1 MSRTFFDCF
10 VGALWN
16 SPGMT
21 KHDFREII
29 KAVKATVDP
38 NLETARIEGNT
49 PDFLAGWWANEQ
61 QHTKR

>member
-21 KHDFREII
+21 VQDFHEIL
-29 KAVKATVDP
+29 KAVKRTVDP
-38 NLETARIEGNT
+38 NLETARKEGNT
-49 PDFLAGWWANEQ
+49 PEFLAGWWVNEYT
-61 QHTKR
+61 HSK